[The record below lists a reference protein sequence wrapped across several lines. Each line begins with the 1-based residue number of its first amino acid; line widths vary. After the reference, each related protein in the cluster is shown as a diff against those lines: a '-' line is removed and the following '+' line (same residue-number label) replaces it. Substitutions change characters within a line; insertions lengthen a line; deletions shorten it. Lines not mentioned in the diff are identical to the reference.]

1 MSTLTRQLVDE
12 YLAGIQ
18 WWENYGYQSHRE
30 RMKALASGMRYKTPP
45 ESRSTRK
52 RNRPGGKRKPFSFDG
67 MMPVG
72 R

>member
-45 ESRSTRK
+45 ESRSTR
-52 RNRPGGKRKPFSFDG
+52 NETGPAVSESHLALTG
-67 MMPVG
+67 
-72 R
+72 